1 MKIKSLLTLSLLF
14 LIIVSCQGKDPA
26 ETKTLIGDV
35 VTAEAQKS
43 LTPDDVLKD
52 LMRGNERFVNNQ
64 LLERD
69 FVKQIKNSENGQFP
83 KAVVI
88 SCLDSRVPVE
98 YILDQGIGDVFVGR
112 IAGNFVN
119 AELTGSIEFACK
131 VSGSKLVMVLG
142 HESCGAVKGAI
153 DKVKLGNLTET
164 LAELKPAVEMSENFE
179 GEKSSKNPSYVD
191 YVCRNNV
198 IATINEI
205 RSASP
210 ILKEMED
217 KGEIKIV
224 GGIYDLTDGKITLL

>member
-1 MKIKSLLTLSLLF
+1 MQGRVTMKIKSLLTLSLLV

-69 FVKQIKNSENGQFP
+69 FVQQIKNSEKGQFP

-98 YILDQGIGDVFVGR
+98 YILDR
-112 IAGNFVN
+112 
-119 AELTGSIEFACK
+119 ELAMF
-131 VSGSKLVMVLG
+131 L
-142 HESCGAVKGAI
+142 
-153 DKVKLGNLTET
+153 
-164 LAELKPAVEMSENFE
+164 SEN
-179 GEKSSKNPSYVD
+179 S
-191 YVCRNNV
+191 R
-198 IATINEI
+198 
-205 RSASP
+205 
-210 ILKEMED
+210 
-217 KGEIKIV
+217 
-224 GGIYDLTDGKITLL
+224 